1 MNPHPDMSSRTEHDP
16 PENLLGPN
24 RRIALL
30 ARISAR
36 QKAIAREVR
45 EDQAMGAKPV
55 RSLRDHNIAH
65 PEHPGHDAFDAQCLA
80 VSYGRHH
87 APAARLKPD
96 LMAAGEQSPAQLL
109 K

>member
-1 MNPHPDMSSRTEHDP
+1 MSSRTEHDP

-24 RRIALL
+24 RWIALA
-30 ARISAR
+30 ARVSAC

-45 EDQAMGAKPV
+45 KDQAMGAKPMRRV
-55 RSLRDHNIAH
+55 RDHNIAH
-65 PEHPGHDAFDAQCLA
+65 PEHPGRDAFDAQGLA
-80 VSYGRHH
+80 VSYGGQH
-87 APAARLKPD
+87 AAAARLKPD